1 MIKLLEK
8 NEGRTLFNLNRITIW
23 GDPYPKGNK
32 GKNKQMGPNFL
43 FTSKGNYWPN
53 QKEKKNA
60 EWNKIATN
68 DITYMGLICNKY
80 KCSFH
85 STAIKQTTH

>member
-1 MIKLLEK
+1 MIKLQRK

-43 FTSKGNYWPN
+43 FTSKRKLLTKPKG
-53 QKEKKNA
+53 KKNA

-68 DITYMGLICNKY
+68 DITYMGLITANINA
-80 KCSFH
+80 H
-85 STAIKQTTH
+85 STQQQ